1 MMSNL
6 LFQMTML
13 VYLAA
18 ASGYLLHVAS
28 GRSWAEKAGRWLMR
42 GGFGLH
48 CVSLTLDFIQI
59 GSTPVT
65 TLHESLSFLAWCIS
79 GIFLLFDLRYG
90 LAVLGAF
97 ISPLTLLFMVVGSA
111 LPRRASQIAPLL
123 DSWWFPV
130 HVGLAFLGNAFFA
143 MAFIAGLMYLLQ
155 ERMLKSK
162 RLPSLFF
169 RLPSLDTLDTLN
181 SRCLTWGFPLM
192 TLGIISGA
200 LWAHSAWGSYWRWNP
215 KETWALISWF
225 IYAALLHGR
234 LAIGWRGRR
243 AALLAI
249 VGFLCLLFAFL
260 GVHLL
265 LSTLHSY
272 ESLGGG

>member
-1 MMSNL
+1 MMNNL
-6 LFQMTML
+6 LFHGTLL

-18 ASGYLLHVAS
+18 ASGYLLHIAS
-28 GRSWAEKAGRWLMR
+28 GRLWAGKTGRWLMR
-42 GGFGLH
+42 SGFCLH
-48 CVSLTLDFIQI
+48 CVSLALDFIEI

-65 TLHESLSFLAWCIS
+65 TLHESLSFFAWCIS
-79 GIFLLFDLRYG
+79 GVFLLLDLRYG
-90 LAVLGAF
+90 LTVLGAF
-97 ISPLTLLFMVVGSA
+97 VSPLTLLFMVVGSA
-111 LPRRASQIAPLL
+111 LPRRAGQIAPLL

-155 ERMLKSK
+155 ERMLKNK
-162 RLPSLFF
+162 RLPLLFF

-181 SRCLTWGFPLM
+181 FRCLTWGFPLM

-200 LWAHSAWGSYWRWNP
+200 LWAHSAWGSFWRWNP

-249 VGFLCLLFAFL
+249 IGFLCLLFAFL
-260 GVHLL
+260 GVNLL